1 MAQKGKSL
9 KEDHLKRLDELK
21 KSSLEAEAL
30 KTEREA
36 IKKEAEALENA
47 ALDVYRAAKEVEKQE
62 KEKMA
67 ANDNQREADATFK
80 KYDSNQDGYIDIDEI
95 RTRIVFDRNRD
106 GAVDEE
112 EAKYFLDDQETVN
125 FETFMTLCWPK
136 VKPYLML
143 DSGLFKPPAAV
154 EELNEKMPKDDE
166 DDSADTLDTEPD
178 TDTADEEDYEQ
189 ETGEG
194 EVNEMFS

>member
-1 MAQKGKSL
+1 MAQKGKAL

-30 KTEREA
+30 KAERET
-36 IKKEAEALENA
+36 IKKDAEALENA

-106 GAVDEE
+106 GAVDDE
-112 EAKYFLDDQETVN
+112 EAKYFLADQETVN

-166 DDSADTLDTEPD
+166 DDSADTIDTEPEN
-178 TDTADEEDYEQ
+178 DTADEEDYEQ

-194 EVNEMFS
+194 EVN